1 MAGVGKSTTGRRV
14 AERLG
19 RHFVDLDGAVEAA
32 SDRTVA
38 EIFAAEGEPGFRQ
51 IESRVLAEV
60 LAATRPSVVAT
71 GGGVILDSGNRDLLR
86 RRATTVWLRAEVSE
100 LVGRLRHSRVDRPL
114 LRGDVAVNVAALDSA
129 RRSYYAEVAD
139 LVVDVDGLDRSEV
152 VESVLAGLDDVTH
165 GAELRG

>member
-19 RHFVDLDGAVEAA
+19 RHFVDLDAAVEAA
-32 SDRTVA
+32 SDRTVT
-38 EIFAAEGEPGFRQ
+38 EIFATEGERGFREV
-51 IESRVLAEV
+51 ESRVLADL

-71 GGGVILDSGNRDLLR
+71 GGGVILDGGNRDLLR
-86 RRATTVWLRAEVSE
+86 RRATTVWLRAEVPE

-152 VESVLAGLDDVTH
+152 VESVLAGVDDVTD
-165 GAELRG
+165 GAELGG

>member
-19 RHFVDLDGAVEAA
+19 MHFVDLDGAVEAA

-38 EIFAAEGEPGFRQ
+38 EIFATEGESGFRQ
-51 IESRVLAEV
+51 IESKVLAGV

-71 GGGVILDSGNRDLLR
+71 GGGVILDRGNRDLLR
-86 RRATTVWLRAEVSE
+86 LHATTVWLRAEVPE

-114 LRGDVAVNVAALDSA
+114 LRGDLAANVASLDSA
-129 RRSYYAEVAD
+129 RRPYYAEVAD

-152 VESVLAGLDDVTH
+152 VEAIVAGVDD